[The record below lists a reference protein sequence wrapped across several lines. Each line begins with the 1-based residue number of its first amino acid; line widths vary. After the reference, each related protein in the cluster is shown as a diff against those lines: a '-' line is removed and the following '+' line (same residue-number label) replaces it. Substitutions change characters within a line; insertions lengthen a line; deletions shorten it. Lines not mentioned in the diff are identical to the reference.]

1 MSTFL
6 AHLEIFSLASGGSSM
21 KSLPFSSSDGEI
33 TNANVFLTLT
43 GAEVVEVAMVSSL
56 ESFFGKEGFF
66 E

>member
-6 AHLEIFSLASGGSSM
+6 AQIEIFSLASDSSSM

-33 TNANVFLTLT
+33 KNASGFLTLT
-43 GAEVVEVAMVSSL
+43 SEEVVEVAMVSSL
-56 ESFFGKEGFF
+56 KAFFGKEGFF